1 MNITEKIRKSL
12 DSKHYVCGVKMDLQ
26 KAFDT
31 VNHSILLDK
40 LSYYGVRGQTKSGL
54 KIVSQKDTTIPAL
67 KSAVWKK

>member
-1 MNITEKIRKSL
+1 MVEKIRRAL
-12 DSKHYVCGVKMDLQ
+12 ERKHYVCGINMELQ

>member
-1 MNITEKIRKSL
+1 ME
-12 DSKHYVCGVKMDLQ
+12 LQ